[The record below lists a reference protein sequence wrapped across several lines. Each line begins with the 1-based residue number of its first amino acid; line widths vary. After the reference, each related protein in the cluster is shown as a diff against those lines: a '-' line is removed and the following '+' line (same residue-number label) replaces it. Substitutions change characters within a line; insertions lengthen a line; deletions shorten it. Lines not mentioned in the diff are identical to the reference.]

1 MKLLIVTI
9 DGPAA
14 SGNGTIAKY
23 IKKEFNFFHIDSG
36 LLYRNIAKTIID
48 NKLNIN
54 NKKELNLLIKKTKD
68 IKLINSKSL
77 RSTAVTK
84 KSSEVAKIKK
94 IREFIN
100 INQKKIVNKN
110 KGKYKGIVID
120 GRDIG
125 SVVFKDAE
133 IKLYIDTNKII
144 RVKRRFKEL
153 IDTGERIIYSNVLKD
168 INLRDEKDKKRKNSP
183 LIIPKDAIIIDN
195 SCKLYHTKKLIKK
208 IIINKLYN

>member
-14 SGNGTIAKY
+14 SGKGTIAKY

-48 NKLNIN
+48 KKININ

-100 INQKKIVNKN
+100 INQKKN
-110 KGKYKGIVID
+110 
-120 GRDIG
+120 
-125 SVVFKDAE
+125 
-133 IKLYIDTNKII
+133 
-144 RVKRRFKEL
+144 
-153 IDTGERIIYSNVLKD
+153 
-168 INLRDEKDKKRKNSP
+168 
-183 LIIPKDAIIIDN
+183 
-195 SCKLYHTKKLIKK
+195 CK
-208 IIINKLYN
+208 